1 MAGDG
6 AGAHTGAR
14 VGDVAQVMASLD
26 RMNVIGQSEISHEGP
41 DAMKLGLSNFQP
53 VATDEVTEQEVLDL
67 GDAEQ
72 LTAPMIE
79 SDQELA
85 SLIRQVGVTSITD
98 IDQLIGELEEAR
110 DYLKSEEERIRAETA
125 RYTALAQAAS
135 ASVKIIFDAVRDWR
149 KARHSDRN
157 QSRASAFEI
166 SDAVQAG
173 RTQMMDSYQGHSDS
187 TKSPPPVDPSWL

>member
-1 MAGDG
+1 
-6 AGAHTGAR
+6 
-14 VGDVAQVMASLD
+14 
-26 RMNVIGQSEISHEGP
+26 
-41 DAMKLGLSNFQP
+41 MKLGLSNFQP

-110 DYLKSEEERIRAETA
+110 DYLKSEEERI
-125 RYTALAQAAS
+125 
-135 ASVKIIFDAVRDWR
+135 
-149 KARHSDRN
+149 
-157 QSRASAFEI
+157 
-166 SDAVQAG
+166 
-173 RTQMMDSYQGHSDS
+173 
-187 TKSPPPVDPSWL
+187 